1 MQLKYEQASLA
12 NIKQEKTG
20 VNRISSKINDV
31 KQKAFLI
38 IIIIITIMV
47 IILYYVKYTFH
58 SLL

>member
-38 IIIIITIMV
+38 IIITIMV